1 MVSLGNEARSTDSTR
16 SPCRASSIAVAAPP
30 TRAPTTITSYRPAP
44 IAVSSCRYPY
54 ATVWSLCTVATV
66 MAGQKASGQRR
77 LTRDD
82 WITAALAAIADG
94 GLAAVGVE
102 PLAARL
108 GATKGSFYWH
118 FENRGALLEAAI
130 RHWEKETT
138 TDVVAEI
145 TAARDAPGQPVP
157 APGGRRDRAR
167 RAGPGWP
174 GAARQRHASRGRT
187 SLAADH
193 RRPAQPDHHGAPAPG
208 IPPAEARR
216 RALLAYSAYLGHG
229 QLAHSTPGV
238 LPATRAGRRA
248 YLDDAI
254 RALTTP

>member
-1 MVSLGNEARSTDSTR
+1 
-16 SPCRASSIAVAAPP
+16 
-30 TRAPTTITSYRPAP
+30 
-44 IAVSSCRYPY
+44 
-54 ATVWSLCTVATV
+54 
-66 MAGQKASGQRR
+66 MAKQNASGARR

-118 FENRGALLEAAI
+118 FENREALLEAAI
-130 RHWEKETT
+130 GRWEKETT

-145 TAARDAPGQPVP
+145 TAAHDAPASQFRRLVADVIERAEQDRVGP
-157 APGGRRDRAR
+157 ALLASAAHPAV
-167 RAGPGWP
+167 GPALERVT
-174 GAARQRHASRGRT
+174 AARL
-187 SLAADH
+187 SLITTVL
-193 RRPAQPDHHGAPAPG
+193 RRLGFPA
-208 IPPAEARR
+208 AEARR

-229 QLAHSTPGV
+229 QLAHSTPAV
-238 LPATRAGRRA
+238 LPATKAGRRA

-254 RALTTP
+254 HALTTR

>member
-1 MVSLGNEARSTDSTR
+1 
-16 SPCRASSIAVAAPP
+16 
-30 TRAPTTITSYRPAP
+30 
-44 IAVSSCRYPY
+44 
-54 ATVWSLCTVATV
+54 
-66 MAGQKASGQRR
+66 MAERKTSGQRR

-118 FENRGALLEAAI
+118 FENRDALLEAAI
-130 RHWEKETT
+130 SRWEQETT
-138 TDVVAEI
+138 TDVVTEI
-145 TAARDAPGQPVP
+145 TTARDAPASQFRRLVAGVIERAEQDRVGPALLASAAHPAVAPVLE
-157 APGGRRDRAR
+157 RVT
-167 RAGPGWP
+167 
-174 GAARQRHASRGRT
+174 AARLDLIT
-187 SLAADH
+187 VVF
-193 RRPAQPDHHGAPAPG
+193 RRLGFPQAQ
-208 IPPAEARR
+208 ARR
-216 RALLAYSAYLGHG
+216 RALLAYSSYLGHG

-254 RALTTP
+254 RALTTR

>member
-1 MVSLGNEARSTDSTR
+1 
-16 SPCRASSIAVAAPP
+16 
-30 TRAPTTITSYRPAP
+30 
-44 IAVSSCRYPY
+44 
-54 ATVWSLCTVATV
+54 

-82 WITAALAAIADG
+82 WIAAALAAIADG

-118 FENRGALLEAAI
+118 FENRDALLEAAI
-130 RHWEKETT
+130 RRWEKETT

-145 TAARDAPGQPVP
+145 TAARDAPASQFRRLVAGVIERAEQDRVGP
-157 APGGRRDRAR
+157 ALL
-167 RAGPGWP
+167 
-174 GAARQRHASRGRT
+174 ASAT
-187 SLAADH
+187 H
-193 RRPAQPDHHGAPAPG
+193 PAVAPALQRITAVRLSLITTVLRRLG
-208 IPPAEARR
+208 LPPAEARR

-229 QLAHSTPGV
+229 QLAHSTPAV

>member
-1 MVSLGNEARSTDSTR
+1 
-16 SPCRASSIAVAAPP
+16 
-30 TRAPTTITSYRPAP
+30 
-44 IAVSSCRYPY
+44 
-54 ATVWSLCTVATV
+54 
-66 MAGQKASGQRR
+66 MAEQKASGQRR

-82 WITAALAAIADG
+82 WITAGLAAIAEG

-118 FENRGALLEAAI
+118 FENRDALLEAAI
-130 RHWEKETT
+130 GRWEKETT

-145 TAARDAPGQPVP
+145 TTARDAPASQFRRLVAGVIERAEQDRVGP
-157 APGGRRDRAR
+157 ALLASAAHPAVAPALERVTATRLNLITMVFRRL
-167 RAGPGWP
+167 GFP
-174 GAARQRHASRGRT
+174 
-187 SLAADH
+187 
-193 RRPAQPDHHGAPAPG
+193 PAQ
-208 IPPAEARR
+208 ARR

-238 LPATRAGRRA
+238 LPSTKAGRRA

-254 RALTTP
+254 RALTMR